1 MSAHE
6 HIHAAIEGS
15 LMQGQYDRVH
25 VGASCPPDRLAALV
39 PLLRPQG
46 GIIVTPVS
54 PNDLRMISVNAE
66 GDVTQKVISQVRYSE
81 LEVMRP
87 PPCTQ
92 CCHLCHVQGIHEV
105 HVCQIS
111 SMHESTRLTPWFT

>member
-1 MSAHE
+1 
-6 HIHAAIEGS
+6 
-15 LMQGQYDRVH
+15 MQGQYDRVH

-66 GDVTQKVISQVRYSE
+66 GVKTELQLCQATQAAAGPVVVSRVAS
-81 LEVMRP
+81 
-87 PPCTQ
+87 
-92 CCHLCHVQGIHEV
+92 
-105 HVCQIS
+105 
-111 SMHESTRLTPWFT
+111 